1 MSCWCLDPAAE
12 KRGAGR
18 AAEEAARCPDGRGE
32 GEGDAAEGA
41 RGPGRQP
48 CIVLLSNPNLCS
60 SHQVYSLNKLNELLK
75 KMLLNEKS
83 GESEQAQYEID
94 AAFWKSE
101 FECPICFEVRVT
113 TVILNMVTTVA
124 ML

>member
-1 MSCWCLDPAAE
+1 
-12 KRGAGR
+12 
-18 AAEEAARCPDGRGE
+18 
-32 GEGDAAEGA
+32 
-41 RGPGRQP
+41 
-48 CIVLLSNPNLCS
+48 
-60 SHQVYSLNKLNELLK
+60 
-75 KMLLNEKS
+75 MLLNEKS

-113 TVILNMVTTVA
+113 SLILNMVSTVV

>member
-1 MSCWCLDPAAE
+1 MQKKLHAVQMAAE
-12 KRGAGR
+12 KEKEMLQKEHADQV
-18 AAEEAARCPDGRGE
+18 ANP
-32 GEGDAAEGA
+32 
-41 RGPGRQP
+41 
-48 CIVLLSNPNLCS
+48 VLFYYLTLTSVLVT
-60 SHQVYSLNKLNELLK
+60 QVYSLNKLNELLK

>member
-12 KRGAGR
+12 ERRAGR

-32 GEGDAAEGA
+32 REGDAAEGA

-60 SHQVYSLNKLNELLK
+60 PHQVYSLNKLNELLK